1 MQPWSARRSPTAAR
15 VRGWPATTGT
25 PWTDSTSQT
34 SHTPAPSVTDRAY
47 YWNTLYCTVSPGQAV
62 NGSYTKE
69 VNNTCKYQDSGLTM
83 VYWTYNATN
92 PLPKCIRKYK
102 ESFNNFLSFLQLINH
117 FGFENI

>member
-1 MQPWSARRSPTAAR
+1 MK
-15 VRGWPATTGT
+15 
-25 PWTDSTSQT
+25 
-34 SHTPAPSVTDRAY
+34 HRAY

-102 ESFNNFLSFLQLINH
+102 ESFNNFLSFLHLINH